1 MFSDSDQEHITR
13 SQVHTIVAT
22 YLGWS
27 LDAFDFFL
35 LTFVMLAIAKTF
47 DVSLVVVTSSIIL
60 TLIMRFFGALFFGP
74 IGDKY
79 GRKITM
85 MISLTFLAVF
95 DTLVAFSPT
104 ITIFLIL
111 RALYGFGMGG
121 EWASGFAIAMESLP
135 TKARGWV
142 SGLIQAGYPT
152 GYLLAALVFLFIYP
166 IYGWRPM
173 FFFAALPA
181 IAVIYIRFTMR
192 ESPVYEKFKERA
204 SFKQTFRTIGR
215 YWKLFIYLSIL
226 LIGMNFVSHSTQDLY
241 PTFLEHQLH
250 FSTVY
255 VASIGIA
262 YNAAAIFGGI
272 ISGIISQN
280 TRLGR
285 KWTAIAFLIVGIA
298 ISPLWAFPELFG
310 RSSLIYIA
318 FLAPIIMQFIVQGV
332 WAMPGVYM
340 NERSPAE
347 ARATIPGV
355 AYMIGV
361 MVASTAATIE
371 VLVSTMFHGNYS
383 YSMLLLVLI
392 VFPVTA
398 LLWFLGKESKNAKLD
413 ATPT

>member
-1 MFSDSDQEHITR
+1 MRSDTARQHITR
-13 SQVHTIVAT
+13 SQAHTIVAT

-35 LTFVMLAIAKTF
+35 ITFVMLAIAKTF
-47 DVSLVVVTSSIIL
+47 NVALVVITLSITL
-60 TLIMRFFGALFFGP
+60 TLTMRFLGSLFFGP
-74 IGDKY
+74 VGDKY

-85 MISLTFLAVF
+85 IISLMFLAFF

-121 EWASGFAIAMESLP
+121 EWGSGFALAMESLP

-142 SGLIQAGYPT
+142 SGLIQGGYPT
-152 GYLLAALVFLFIYP
+152 GYLLAAIVYLFVYP
-166 IYGWRPM
+166 KYGWRPM
-173 FFFAALPA
+173 FYFAALPA
-181 IAVIYIRFTMR
+181 IAVIYIMITTR
-192 ESPVYEKFKERA
+192 ESPVYNEFKERA
-204 SFKQTFRTIGR
+204 SFRQTFKTIGKH
-215 YWKLFIYLSIL
+215 WKLFIYLSIL
-226 LIGMNFVSHSTQDLY
+226 LVGMNFVSHSTQDLY

-250 FSTVY
+250 FSTTY
-255 VASIGIA
+255 VASIAIA
-262 YNAAAIFGGI
+262 YNAAAIVGGV

-285 KWTAIAFLIVGIA
+285 KWNAIAFLIVGIA

-310 RSSLIYIA
+310 RSSIIYIA
-318 FLAPIIMQFIVQGV
+318 FLAPIIMQFIVQGA

-361 MVASTAATIE
+361 MVASTASTIE
-371 VLVSTMFHGNYS
+371 VLVSTMFHDNYS

-398 LLWFLGKESKNAKLD
+398 LIWFLGKESKDAKLD
-413 ATPT
+413 ATPA